1 MATLARRVF
10 KTLLFFVLYYLSL
23 QYIHPYPIIFTRSMT
38 DQLVTVANY
47 LGFSDPEWFYLL
59 AVLMINMMITVVL
72 YGLSIRAWKYYQS
85 MKY

>member
-1 MATLARRVF
+1 
-10 KTLLFFVLYYLSL
+10 
-23 QYIHPYPIIFTRSMT
+23 MT

-59 AVLMINMMITVVL
+59 AVLMINMMITVAL

>member
-1 MATLARRVF
+1 MVQLV
-10 KTLLFFVLYYLSL
+10 KILFFLILYVISL
-23 QYIHPYPIIFTRSMT
+23 HYIHPYPITFTRSMT

-72 YGLSIRAWKYYQS
+72 YRLSMRAWKYYQS
-85 MKY
+85 MEH